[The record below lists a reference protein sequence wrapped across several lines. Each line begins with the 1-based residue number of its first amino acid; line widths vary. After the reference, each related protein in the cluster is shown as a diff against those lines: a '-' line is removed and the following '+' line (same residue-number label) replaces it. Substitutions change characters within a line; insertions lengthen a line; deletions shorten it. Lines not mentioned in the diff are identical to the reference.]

1 LIYKAKK
8 GQVNYGESIGIILL
22 DTFTP
27 FIPGDVGNASTY
39 SYPVRYKTIKNFT
52 VERMYDMDS
61 SFIEAFKEA
70 GRELVQEGVKA
81 ITGDCGYMALFQEE
95 LAQELDVPV
104 FMSSLL
110 QVPFIQRTLRS
121 TEKVGIICANSKI
134 LSESLLTCVGI
145 TDTDRL
151 VVKGLEDQ
159 EYFRKG
165 VIIEVGELHADKV
178 EQEVVSKALE
188 LVQEDPS
195 VKVILLECSVLPPYA
210 AAVQEAVQL
219 PVFDYVTMIDYV
231 HSSIVRRRYQG
242 IY

>member
-1 LIYKAKK
+1 MIFKARK
-8 GQVNYGESIGIILL
+8 GQVHYGESIGIILL

-52 VERMYDMDS
+52 VNRMYDMDS

-121 TEKVGIICANSKI
+121 TEKVGIICSNSKF
-134 LSESLLTCVGI
+134 LSEPLLSSVGI

-151 VVKGLEDQ
+151 VIKGLEDQ
-159 EYFRKG
+159 EYFCKG

-188 LVQEDPS
+188 LVQENPS

-210 AAVQEAVQL
+210 AAVQKAVQL

-231 HSSIVRRRYQG
+231 HSAIVRRRYVG

>member
-1 LIYKAKK
+1 MIYKARK
-8 GQVNYGESIGIILL
+8 GQVSYGESIGIILL

-52 VERMYDMDS
+52 VGRMYAMDS

-81 ITGDCGYMALFQEE
+81 ITGDCGYMALFQDE

-110 QVPFIQRTLRS
+110 QVPFIQKTLRPS
-121 TEKVGIICANSKI
+121 EKVGIICANSEI
-134 LSESLLTCVGI
+134 LNKSLLTGVGI
-145 TDTDRL
+145 SDTDRIA
-151 VVKGLEDQ
+151 VIGLEDQ

-165 VIIEVGELHADKV
+165 VITEVGELHADKV
-178 EQEVVSKALE
+178 EQEVVSQALK

-231 HSSIVRRRYQG
+231 HSAILRRRYQG

>member
-1 LIYKAKK
+1 MIYKARK
-8 GQVNYGESIGIILL
+8 GQVSYGESIGIILL

-52 VERMYDMDS
+52 VERMYAMDS

-81 ITGDCGYMALFQEE
+81 ITGDCGYMALFQDE

-110 QVPFIQRTLRS
+110 QVPFIQKTLRPS
-121 TEKVGIICANSKI
+121 EKVGIICANSEI
-134 LSESLLTCVGI
+134 LNKSLLTSVGI
-145 TDTDRL
+145 SDTDRIA
-151 VVKGLEDQ
+151 VIGLEDQ

-165 VIIEVGELHADKV
+165 VITEVGELHADKV
-178 EQEVVSKALE
+178 EQEVVSQALK

-231 HSSIVRRRYQG
+231 HSAILRRRYQG

>member
-1 LIYKAKK
+1 MVYKARK
-8 GQVNYGESIGIILL
+8 GQVSYGESIGIILL

-70 GRELVQEGVKA
+70 GKELVQEGVKA

-110 QVPFIQRTLRS
+110 QVPFIQRTLRPND
-121 TEKVGIICANSKI
+121 KIGVICANSKI
-134 LSESLLTCVGI
+134 LNESLLTSVGI
-145 TDTDRL
+145 TDPSRL
-151 VVKGLEDQ
+151 AVKGLENQ

-178 EQEVVSKALE
+178 EQEVVSTALE

-210 AAVQEAVQL
+210 AAVQEAVKL

-231 HSSIVRRRYQG
+231 HSGIVKRQFQG
-242 IY
+242 FY